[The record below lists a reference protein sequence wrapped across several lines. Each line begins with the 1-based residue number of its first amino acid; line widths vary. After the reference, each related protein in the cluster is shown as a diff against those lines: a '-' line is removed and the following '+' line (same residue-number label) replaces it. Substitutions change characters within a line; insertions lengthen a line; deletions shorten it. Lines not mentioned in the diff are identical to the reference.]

1 MDYSG
6 DFQLNIFFF
15 LPMQFVGMYTWYY
28 HLDSADTAQAASLG
42 WLRRLATVL
51 LMFALGVGMY
61 YEIPAFSKAL
71 AGVYAYEDMPWPH
84 ALDAASVTL
93 SIAAQVLQTGRFW
106 EQWLAWIAVDIVQI
120 AMFAGIAGF
129 GIDFNLITMWSL
141 FLINAVVGAVLWY
154 RRSRDP
160 DAHAAKPD
168 PERALTMTHDNVNSS
183 LSTLADGATPPHSP
197 LDHAPSDT
205 EGALGTPRTGLLNAN
220 ARS

>member
-1 MDYSG
+1 
-6 DFQLNIFFF
+6 
-15 LPMQFVGMYTWYY
+15 MYTWYY

-141 FLINAVVGAVLWY
+141 FLINAVVGAILWY

-160 DAHAAKPD
+160 EATAAKPD
-168 PERALTMTHDNVNSS
+168 PERALATTNENVNSS

-205 EGALGTPRTGLLNAN
+205 EGAPGTPRTGLLNAN
-220 ARS
+220 VRN